1 MNQVQ
6 TLENLKLNQQEL
18 LLLSKAY
25 RSCPLHPKNWIV
37 SLSTNPNS
45 TQFLQCARCLSQ
57 NPNQNTLDLI
67 SIIEDNE
74 KTVFHNWPIQGDI
87 QLQQNLQ
94 NAFQPD
100 FSVEGLQSQITTY
113 FENLKK
119 SVILKINEKEQQ
131 MMQQAKSL
139 WNINSQVIIQYNQ
152 FTEKDNLK
160 KIIIEQNEDFNK
172 QNLLLKETICRIY
185 NNQNSYKK
193 VLEET
198 ISRFEAI
205 KQLINFDTAK
215 QINQNIL
222 ELVDSIDMFVI
233 KNFQDIKFQTNNQ
246 NKDAEFDNL
255 HQIGVKDLSTS
266 QLIMKLMSNK
276 MNYCSEELIE
286 KLKYII
292 KKLQIAI
299 DLHDVTDYLNEDLLK
314 VDFDKLEKS
323 EVDLIKSISENFDI
337 NSVNNDQNS
346 IKKRDILIKLV
357 SNRFNNCSQE
367 FLNDLSNNFD
377 LVLPLINKIDF
388 SNYLQ
393 PNQEPINGQH
403 LTQQQLLE
411 ISNLTKNIE
420 TANRRNNQNKIEQ
433 NVMIEQQLI
442 QKIQD
447 FMSIFENKTNFCN
460 AQFIQNAKDVT
471 NNYQS
476 IIQFLFLNQNIFK
489 ENRNKNMN
497 FSIFNEQQL
506 KNLEKLTNKIT
517 ELSQQF
523 GQNYYN
529 SQSPI
534 KQQQNNSKF
543 IADKLGNIKVI
554 NQLFVDFPILETI
567 QLTHFNKL
575 NMDFIRETNYKNS
588 QQLILE
594 KQQNNNY
601 ILKTPKTINGQIMTK
616 EKLDSSIN
624 YIFRCKLNQLL
635 KQNSN
640 ESLFGIRKTIDINSS
655 YIGNEKCCFRSY
667 DKQGGLDRIIKGK
680 YLNEVADQIKQ
691 VEIRVNIEKRMVLF
705 MDYPDYNNVNQMN
718 EQNIPLNTDYSFGV
732 CTYAQSDQFEVE
744 IETYEADD
752 LSFQFYN

>member
-37 SLSTNPNS
+37 SLSTNPYS

-87 QLQQNLQ
+87 QLQQNIQ
-94 NAFQPD
+94 NAFQTD

-139 WNINSQVIIQYNQ
+139 WNINGQVIIQYNQ
-152 FTEKDNLK
+152 FAEKDNLK

-185 NNQNSYKK
+185 NNQNSYKQ

-198 ISRFEAI
+198 INRFEAI
-205 KQLINFDTAK
+205 KSLINFDTAK

-246 NKDAEFDNL
+246 NKDAEFDNM
-255 HQIGVKDLSTS
+255 HQIRVKDLTTS

-286 KLKYII
+286 KLQHII

-299 DLHDVTDYLNEDLLK
+299 DLHDVTDYMNEDLLK

-323 EVDLIKSISENFDI
+323 EVDLVKSISENFDK
-337 NSVNNDQNS
+337 NRVNNDQNY
-346 IKKRDILIKLV
+346 IKRDILIKLV
-357 SNRFNNCSQE
+357 SNRFNYCSKE

-393 PNQEPINGQH
+393 PNQEPINGQY
-403 LTQQQLLE
+403 LNQQQLLQ
-411 ISNLTKNIE
+411 ISNLTKNIQ
-420 TANRRNNQNKIEQ
+420 TSNKRNNQNEIEQ
-433 NVMIEQQLI
+433 NMMIEQQLDS
-442 QKIQD
+442 KIQD
-447 FMSIFENKTNFCN
+447 FISLFENKTNFCN

-506 KNLEKLTNKIT
+506 KNLEKLTDKIT
-517 ELSQQF
+517 ELSQEF

-534 KQQQNNSKF
+534 NQQQNNSKLV
-543 IADKLGNIKVI
+543 ADKLGNIKVI

-567 QLTHFNKL
+567 TTHVNKL
-575 NMDFIRETNYKNS
+575 NMDFIRTNYEKS

-601 ILKTPKTINGQIMTK
+601 ILKTPTYIEGQIMTK

-624 YIFRCKLNQLL
+624 Y
-635 KQNSN
+635 SV
-640 ESLFGIRKTIDINSS
+640 FGIRKTTDINSA
-655 YIGNEKCCFRSY
+655 YIGHENCCFRSWAK
-667 DKQGGLDRIIKGK
+667 DGGLDRIIKGK

-705 MDYPDYNNVNQMN
+705 MDYPDYSNVNQMN

-732 CTYAQSDQFEVE
+732 YTYGGSDQFEVE
-744 IETYEADD
+744 IETYEVDD
-752 LSFQFYN
+752 LSFQLYN